1 MSENFTR
8 KQSRPSRLRTALVGT
23 GYIAE
28 FHAKAVRNIPG
39 IELGAVCDADLKRAQ
54 TFAAAWNVPLAFSSL
69 DEMLENARIDCI
81 HLLAPPDLHHGLA
94 KKALLKGVHVFLEK
108 PMCTSVAESDELV
121 QLALQNEVYLGVSH
135 NFLFTDAFEQLR
147 NVVISNVL
155 GPIDQVTFNH
165 LYELAQI
172 RLGPFNSWMLRSPEN
187 VVLETGPHLIS
198 ALLDIVGTPKIVSVL
213 ADRQMTLPA
222 GQPVYRRWRVRADV
236 GRTAVDMTMNFGP
249 GFPQRTIYVR
259 GLLGSATVDFDANT
273 CVVDQRTPLNM
284 DLDRYRRS
292 RGIARQMREQARS
305 VLSRYV
311 FGKLKI
317 SKAGTPYQNS
327 ISASA
332 ACFYSS
338 IKTGRPLD
346 GRIAGDRGRT
356 VIQTCAEIIAHANLV
371 AKPAQTAPAV
381 APLACTPRVLV
392 LGAAGFIGKELVKHL
407 LSAGYCVR
415 AMVRGTGLSPD
426 EFQTDRLEIIR
437 GDIRNKADLDAAM
450 SGIEYVYHLA
460 HAQCKTWDEY
470 RLNDIEPTKLVG
482 EVCLA
487 AKVKRLVYT
496 GTIDSYYAG
505 AKAGTITENTPLDP
519 NILRRNYYAR
529 AKAAAENILTAMHRE
544 QGLPLVIVRPGIVIG
559 HGGNP
564 FHWGVGR
571 FTEDICEVWGD
582 GDNKLPLVLVAD
594 VAAGLV
600 NAIEVP
606 QIEGHSF
613 NLIDAPLL
621 TAKEYLSELQ
631 RLAGYPLRVTPT
643 RIANFY
649 LSDLAKWVVKMAV
662 RHPDRSRMPSYSDWE
677 SRTQKA
683 IFNCDR
689 THADLKW
696 TPASDRQ
703 RMIDEG
709 IGIALEPWRQAIA

>member
-1 MSENFTR
+1 MSDNSVE
-8 KQSRPSRLRTALVGT
+8 KQSRASGLRTALVGT

-28 FHAKAVRNIPG
+28 FHARAIRNVSG
-39 IELGAVCDADLKRAQ
+39 IELVAACDPDLNRAQ
-54 TFAAAWNVPLAFSSL
+54 TFAATWNIPLAFPSL
-69 DEMLENARIDCI
+69 EAMLENTRIDCI
-81 HLLAPPDLHHGLA
+81 HLLTQPHLHYGIA

-108 PMCTSVAESDELV
+108 PMCTSVAEADELLL
-121 QLALQNEVYLGVSH
+121 LAQKRDLYLGVSH

-147 NVVISNVL
+147 KVVSSNVL

-198 ALLDIVGTPKIVSVL
+198 ALLEIAGKPEIISVL
-213 ADRQMTLPA
+213 ADRQTTLPT
-222 GQPVYRRWRVRADV
+222 GQQIYRRWRVRADV

-249 GFPQRTIYVR
+249 GFPQRTIYMR
-259 GLLGSATVDFDANT
+259 GLLGSATADFDANT
-273 CVVDQRTPLNM
+273 CIVDRRTPLDM
-284 DLDRYRRS
+284 DIDRYHRS
-292 RGIARQMREQARS
+292 RGVARQMREQARS
-305 VLSRYV
+305 VLSRYI

-317 SKAGTPYQNS
+317 SKAGNPYQNS
-327 ISASA
+327 ISAST

-346 GRIAGDRGRT
+346 GRIAGDRGRE
-356 VIQTCAEIIAHANLV
+356 VIQQCAEIIARADLV
-371 AKPAQTAPAV
+371 TKSAQAAPA
-381 APLACTPRVLV
+381 APRLACTPRVLV
-392 LGAAGFIGKELVKHL
+392 LGAAGFIGKELVRHL

-415 AMVRGTGLSPD
+415 AMVRGTGLSSS

-437 GDIRNKADLDAAM
+437 GDIRNRADLEAAM

-470 RLNDIEPTKLVG
+470 RLNDVEPTKLVG
-482 EVCLA
+482 EACLA
-487 AKVKRLVYT
+487 ANVKRLVYT

-505 AKAGTITENTPLDP
+505 RKAGTITENTPFDP

-529 AKAAAENILTAMHRE
+529 AKAAAENILTAMHQE

-559 HGGNP
+559 RGGNP

-571 FTEDICEVWGD
+571 FSEDICEVWGE
-582 GDNKLPLVLVAD
+582 GNNKLPLVLVGD

-600 NAIEVP
+600 NAIEAP
-606 QIEGHSF
+606 GIEGRSF

-643 RIANFY
+643 RIGNFY
-649 LSDLAKWVVKMAV
+649 VSDMAKWVVKMAV
-662 RHPDRSRMPSYSDWE
+662 RHPDRSRVPSYADWE

-683 IFNCDR
+683 YFDCDR
-689 THADLKW
+689 SRIDLKW
-696 TPASDRQ
+696 FPASDRQ

-709 IGIALEPWRQAIA
+709 IGVALKPWLEAIR